1 VISDQL
7 AIGLASATNS
17 GNRFLIFAIVLR
29 EGLRYIHR
37 SIYKGETA

>member
-1 VISDQL
+1 VISNQL
-7 AIGLASATNS
+7 GDVFAISSA
-17 GNRFLIFAIVLR
+17 GHPLIFAIVLR